1 MGHQQLLLNGSRA
14 VNLQSRPQS
23 SLQTRNP
30 VVFWEDR
37 EHLCCISCVL
47 PGKVHCCVF
56 EWCWS
61 QLEKLLQWGFE
72 KLKTENRS
80 ENLQHPA
87 WDERQACSSLV
98 GAVNEAGCAS
108 AQGEMQWFSP
118 SLHLLSI
125 NMRWKLIFFFLS
137 VSHVKSL
144 KSVLFYFSPVVPG
157 RFVTSSANVCFLWWR
172 KRSHSGLW
180 NTAAL
185 YMSCL

>member
-1 MGHQQLLLNGSRA
+1 MEVEQLTFSPGLRA
-14 VNLQSRPQS
+14 ACRPEIQLCFERIGRTCAAFRVFCQEKCTAVCLS
-23 SLQTRNP
+23 DVEVSLRN
-30 VVFWEDR
+30 
-37 EHLCCISCVL
+37 CCSGVL
-47 PGKVHCCVF
+47 RS
-56 EWCWS
+56 WR
-61 QLEKLLQWGFE
+61 
-72 KLKTENRS
+72 LKTEVRTCS
-80 ENLQHPA
+80 ILLGMSDRQ
-87 WDERQACSSLV
+87 QACSSLV

-118 SLHLLSI
+118 SMHLLSI
-125 NMRWKLIFFFLS
+125 NMRWKLIFLS